1 MSYLD
6 ATIGDQDLIEDVGI
20 TVQSHRETI
29 LNAIK
34 SLLQPPV
41 RPETNNQ
48 QEKPPQELKANESN
62 ESDDDAEVSHAINIV
77 DELVDLGSTIGRF
90 PESEKKKCFDILEYI
105 LHLDEI
111 TVINEPKVVGFKEQ
125 EAKAVDVDEEDM
137 KLKGDDMSEEE
148 VTIVPTAAS
157 KLEEILNPISQ
168 DKSAKFIDCVQSF
181 LRIIG
186 FQADYLENKG
196 FEIKGAADLDS
207 LNEVGPNFYKLSNAM
222 QKPKMNVYQQLNIRI
237 PNDGSVVK
245 HKSGLYD
252 NEFITFL
259 LPQIVMENQ
268 QSSLV
273 NKVTLD
279 PAHLERFINFL

>member
-1 MSYLD
+1 
-6 ATIGDQDLIEDVGI
+6 
-20 TVQSHRETI
+20 
-29 LNAIK
+29 
-34 SLLQPPV
+34 
-41 RPETNNQ
+41 
-48 QEKPPQELKANESN
+48 
-62 ESDDDAEVSHAINIV
+62 
-77 DELVDLGSTIGRF
+77 
-90 PESEKKKCFDILEYI
+90 
-105 LHLDEI
+105 
-111 TVINEPKVVGFKEQ
+111 
-125 EAKAVDVDEEDM
+125 M

-222 QKPKMNVYQQLNIRI
+222 QKPKMNVYQQLNIHI

-279 PAHLERFINFL
+279 PEHLERFINFLVPNSSKYLCREIYFEKLIPLKVSAIGLFGSRKEVLCMLMKYKSISKALYDKLIDDETN